1 MIAFL
6 EKHYKVRNWL
16 YIFIGALMYSLAVN
30 LFLSGNNIAAG
41 GVSGIATILSKIFP
55 IKISVFVL
63 AMNVPLL
70 ALSILLK
77 GWAFTKNTII
87 GTLIF
92 TFTVEVTSYLPTLT
106 NDPLVATV
114 FGGALNGTGL
124 ACLVLGNGS
133 TGGTEIISRIL
144 VKYFPNIGYGRMAMF
159 VDGLVVISAM
169 VVFRNIEVGLYAILA
184 IYVCSM
190 VADKLLL
197 GFDKG
202 TLCLII
208 TSRPSCEIAKAV
220 MEKFNRTVTE
230 IEGRGMY
237 SESKKNVL
245 LVAIKPAQTPRLKN
259 ILSSIDPDAFVIVM
273 PATEILGQGF
283 KALSVSAKRP

>member
-1 MIAFL
+1 MFLQKDGIKRIAFL

-114 FGGALNGTGL
+114 R
-124 ACLVLGNGS
+124 CV
-133 TGGTEIISRIL
+133 
-144 VKYFPNIGYGRMAMF
+144 
-159 VDGLVVISAM
+159 
-169 VVFRNIEVGLYAILA
+169 
-184 IYVCSM
+184 
-190 VADKLLL
+190 
-197 GFDKG
+197 
-202 TLCLII
+202 
-208 TSRPSCEIAKAV
+208 
-220 MEKFNRTVTE
+220 
-230 IEGRGMY
+230 
-237 SESKKNVL
+237 
-245 LVAIKPAQTPRLKN
+245 
-259 ILSSIDPDAFVIVM
+259 
-273 PATEILGQGF
+273 
-283 KALSVSAKRP
+283 